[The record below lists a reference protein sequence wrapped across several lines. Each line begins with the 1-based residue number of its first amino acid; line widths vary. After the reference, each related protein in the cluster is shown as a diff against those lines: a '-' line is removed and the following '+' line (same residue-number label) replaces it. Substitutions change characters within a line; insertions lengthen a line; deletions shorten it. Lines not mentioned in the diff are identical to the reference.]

1 MLTRKQLMLLTAM
14 ATLGGSFAG
23 LLVVGIFANDYSF
36 AIINL
41 VIIVA
46 LFSSVFVLSG
56 EKPKKQ
62 KRAGV
67 IHVGGEVLPEF
78 K

>member
-1 MLTRKQLMLLTAM
+1 MLTRSQLLLLTVM

-36 AIINL
+36 AIVNL
-41 VIIVA
+41 GLIFA
-46 LFSSVFVLSG
+46 LFGSVFVFSG
-56 EKPKKQ
+56 DKLKKK
-62 KRAGV
+62 KRAGEV
-67 IHVGGEVLPEF
+67 HVGGELHEDF

>member
-1 MLTRKQLMLLTAM
+1 MLTRSQLLLLTAM
-14 ATLGGSFAG
+14 AMLGGSFAG

-46 LFSSVFVLSG
+46 LFGCVFVMSG

-62 KRAGV
+62 RAGDL
-67 IHVGGEVLPEF
+67 HVGGEVLPEF

>member
-1 MLTRKQLMLLTAM
+1 MLTRSQLLLLTIM
-14 ATLGGSFAG
+14 ATLGGSFAA

-41 VIIVA
+41 GLIIA
-46 LFSSVFVLSG
+46 LFGSVFVFSG
-56 EKPKKQ
+56 DKPKKQ
-62 KRAGV
+62 KRVGEV
-67 IHVGGEVLPEF
+67 HVGGELHEDF

>member
-1 MLTRKQLMLLTAM
+1 MLTRTQLILLTAM

-41 VIIVA
+41 GLIVA
-46 LFSSVFVLSG
+46 LFGSVFVFSG

-62 KRAGV
+62 KRAGDQH
-67 IHVGGEVLPEF
+67 IGGEVLPEF